1 MAGGERRLEVTH
13 SQVAPPVEN
22 LPYRI
27 LSCVVYINNLIN
39 SGIIIECSV
48 DTIETREDYS
58 PVVVD
63 SISVDISAIASIS
76 VVRL

>member
-1 MAGGERRLEVTH
+1 MAGGERRLEV
-13 SQVAPPVEN
+13 APPVEHC
-22 LPYRI
+22 YRI
-27 LSCVVYINNLIN
+27 LSRVVYINNLIN

-48 DTIETREDYS
+48 DTAETREDYS

-63 SISVDISAIASIS
+63 SLSVYISAIASIS